1 MAVLVSLLLL
11 VSPAALSSL
20 SAGGGGSSSSPGVRG
35 VGAAPGAQP
44 AQPAASPAA
53 PADVY
58 GLNGTVVYTLYAENF
73 AGRCW
78 GERINAAITHAIQY
92 GNGSGIVQLPPGD
105 LNVST
110 PIRFARTARGDPC
123 AELNATRSLAT
134 VWGCSHG
141 ATQADLPRGLTLLGT
156 GGTSGDVY
164 EGGTRLSWTG
174 PPDNVMIELP
184 APWHCQIRRLTLHGL
199 WVPRTT
205 GIRYRAG
212 WEFGT
217 YSGQ

>member
-1 MAVLVSLLLL
+1 MIVLVPLLLL

-20 SAGGGGSSSSPGVRG
+20 SAGGGSGSSSSPGVRG
-35 VGAAPGAQP
+35 VVGAAPGAVPPP
-44 AQPAASPAA
+44 APPAVSPAA

-58 GLNGTVVYTLYAENF
+58 GLNGTVGYTLYAENF

-78 GERINAAITHAIQY
+78 GERVSAAITHAIQY

-123 AELNATRSLAT
+123 AQLNATRSLAT
-134 VWGCSHG
+134 VWGCNHG

-156 GGTSGDVY
+156 GGTSGDVSLF
-164 EGGTRLSWTG
+164 T
-174 PPDNVMIELP
+174 
-184 APWHCQIRRLTLHGL
+184 A
-199 WVPRTT
+199 
-205 GIRYRAG
+205 
-212 WEFGT
+212 
-217 YSGQ
+217 SGFHA